1 MTEKLLLTGNEA
13 IALGAWEA
21 GLVFASAYPGTPS
34 TEILENLAQYDD
46 VYAEWAPNE
55 KVAVEA
61 AAGAS
66 MAGVRSLATMKHVGL
81 NVAADPLFTFSYTGV
96 TGGAV
101 IVTADD
107 PGMHSS
113 QNEQDNRYYAL
124 SAKLLMLEPA
134 DSEEAK
140 DYTKLAFELS
150 ERFDTP
156 VLLRLTTRIC
166 HSKGLVTRGERTTVP
181 AVPYRKN
188 IEKFV
193 MTPANAK
200 VRRVDMAGRYAAE
213 LAYANGEA
221 AQIGINTVI
230 PAAEQNGDGKK
241 TGVVSAGV
249 AYQYARDVFG
259 DTASYLKLGLTYPM
273 PIDMVREFAAT
284 VDTLYVIEEL
294 EPYMETQLKA
304 AGIACIGK
312 SLIPEIGE
320 LNSDIV
326 RRSVFGTEPER
337 VRSAL
342 SSVPRPP
349 SLCAGCPH
357 RGFFYGLSKRKNV
370 IITGDIGCYTL
381 GSAPPLSAID
391 SCLCMGGSISMG
403 HGAAKA
409 VGAAGSA
416 EKVVAVIGDSTFFH
430 SGVTSLMN
438 IAYNG
443 SAVVTVIMD
452 NRITAMTGQQQNPG
466 TGFTLMGDEAP
477 LVDIPALCASLGIKK
492 EHIRVINPLVLDE
505 VNSALDEALAR
516 DEPGVIITRW
526 PCVLK
531 QYSKADAS
539 EFGGY
544 ETVCVIDAEKCTT
557 CRLCTKTGCPAIVSG
572 EDSVKITGASCTG
585 CAVCE
590 QVCPFDAI
598 TRISRSAGTE

>member
-1 MTEKLLLTGNEA
+1 MAEKLLLTGNEA

-21 GLVFASAYPGTPS
+21 GLMFASAYPGTPS
-34 TEILENLAQYDD
+34 TEILENLAGYKG
-46 VYAEWAPNE
+46 VYSEWAPNE
-55 KVAVEA
+55 KVALEA

-101 IVTADD
+101 IVVADD

-113 QNEQDNRYYAL
+113 QNEQDNRNYAL
-124 SAKLLMLEPA
+124 AAKLLMLEPA

-140 DYTKLAFELS
+140 EYTKLAFELS

-156 VLLRLTTRIC
+156 VLLRVTTRVC
-166 HSKGLVTRGERTTVP
+166 HSKGLVTPGERAELP
-181 AVPYRKN
+181 AVPYKKN
-188 IEKFV
+188 IAKFV

-200 VRRVDMAGRYAAE
+200 VRREGMIGRHAAE

-221 AQIGINTVI
+221 ARRGVNIVI
-230 PAAEQNGDGKK
+230 PAAAASGGGERI
-241 TGVVSAGV
+241 GVVSAGV

-259 DTASYLKLGLTYPM
+259 DEASYLKLGLTYPM
-273 PIDMVREFAAT
+273 PIDMIREFAT
-284 VDTLYVIEEL
+284 SVDKLYVIEEL
-294 EPYMETQLKA
+294 DPYMETQLKA
-304 AGIACIGK
+304 AGIDCVGK
-312 SLIPEIGE
+312 SIIPENGE

-326 RRSVFGTEPER
+326 RRAVFGTAPET
-337 VRSAL
+337 VKPDIA
-342 SSVPRPP
+342 SVPRPP

-357 RGFFYGLSKRKNV
+357 RGFFYGLSKRKDV

-391 SCLCMGGSISMG
+391 SCLCMGGSVSMG

-409 VGAAGSA
+409 VRIAGSG

-430 SGVTSLMN
+430 SGVTSLMD

-443 SAVVTVIMD
+443 GNVVTVIMD

-466 TGFTLMGDEAP
+466 TGFTLMGGEAP
-477 LVDIPALCASLGIKK
+477 LVDIPALCQSLGIKK
-492 EHIRVINPLVLDE
+492 EHIRVINPLMLDE
-505 VNSALDEALAR
+505 VSSALDEAFGR
-516 DEPGVIITRW
+516 DEPSVIITRW

-531 QYSKADAS
+531 KYSEADAS
-539 EFGGY
+539 EFGAY
-544 ETVCVIDAEKCTT
+544 EDICVIDEEKCTK

-572 EDSVKITGASCTG
+572 DSVNILGASCTG
-585 CAVCE
+585 CTVCK

-598 TRISRSAGTE
+598 SLERRVQ

>member
-34 TEILENLAQYDD
+34 TEILENLASYEE
-46 VYAEWAPNE
+46 VYSEWAPNE

-61 AAGAS
+61 AVGAS

-96 TGGAV
+96 TGGSV

-113 QNEQDNRYYAL
+113 QNEQDNRNYATA
-124 SAKLLMLEPA
+124 AKLLMLEPT
-134 DSEEAK
+134 DSAEAK
-140 DYTKLAFELS
+140 AYTKLAFELS

-166 HSKGLVTRGERTTVP
+166 HSKGVVISGERVDVP
-181 AVPYRKN
+181 AVKYKKN
-188 IEKFV
+188 IAKYV

-200 VRRVDMAGRYAAE
+200 VRRVDMTARYASE
-213 LAYANGEA
+213 LAYANDEA
-221 AQIGINTVI
+221 VTIGVNSII
-230 PAAEQNGDGKK
+230 PATAASK
-241 TGVVSAGV
+241 TGEKVGVVSAGV

-259 DTASYLKLGLTYPM
+259 DEASYLKLGLTYPL
-273 PIDMVREFAAT
+273 PIDLVKKFA
-284 VDTLYVIEEL
+284 DSIDRLYVIEEL
-294 EPYMETQLKA
+294 DPYMENQLKA
-304 AGIACIGK
+304 AGIGCIGK
-312 SLIPEIGE
+312 QLIPDVGE

-326 RRSVFGTEPER
+326 RRAVFGIEPET
-337 VRSAL
+337 VKPTINP
-342 SSVPRPP
+342 VPRPP

-357 RGFFYGLSKRKNV
+357 RGFFYGLSKRKDV
-370 IITGDIGCYTL
+370 VITGDIGCYTL

-391 SCLCMGGSISMG
+391 SCVCMGGSISMG

-409 VGAAGSA
+409 LAQTGSG

-430 SGVTSLMN
+430 SGITSL
-438 IAYNG
+438 IDVAYNG
-443 SAVVTVIMD
+443 SGVVTVIMD

-466 TGFTLMGDEAP
+466 TGYTLLGAEAP
-477 LVDIPALCASLGIKK
+477 LVDIPALCESIGIKR
-492 EHIRVINPLVLDE
+492 ENIRVINPLMLDE
-505 VNSALDEALAR
+505 VNGALDEAFAR
-516 DEPGVIITRW
+516 NEPSVIITRW

-531 QYSKADAS
+531 SLSAADKS
-539 EFGGY
+539 EFS
-544 ETVCVIDAEKCTT
+544 EPRKVCVINSEKCTV
-557 CRLCTKTGCPAIVSG
+557 CKLCTKTGCPAIVSG
-572 EDSVKITGASCTG
+572 EKSVEIMSASCTG
-585 CAVCE
+585 CTVCM

-598 TRISRSAGTE
+598 TLEKKV

>member
-13 IALGAWEA
+13 VALGAWEA

-34 TEILENLAQYDD
+34 TEILENLAGYGG
-46 VYAEWAPNE
+46 VYSEWAPNE

-96 TGGAV
+96 TGGCV
-101 IVTADD
+101 IVVADD

-113 QNEQDNRYYAL
+113 QNEQDNRHYARA
-124 SAKLLMLEPA
+124 AKLLMLEPS
-134 DSEEAK
+134 DSQEAK
-140 DYTKLAFELS
+140 EFTKLAFELS

-166 HSKGLVTRGERTTVP
+166 HSKGIVTRGERGEVAP
-181 AVPYRKN
+181 LPYAKN

-193 MTPANAK
+193 MTPANAR
-200 VRRVDMAGRYAAE
+200 VRRVDMAGREKGE
-213 LAYANGEA
+213 LHYANREA
-221 AQIGINTVI
+221 AASGVHTVI
-230 PAAEQNGDGKK
+230 RAAGGESGKI
-241 TGVVSAGV
+241 GVVSAGV

-259 DTASYLKLGLTYPM
+259 DTASYLKLGVTYPM
-273 PIDMVREFAAT
+273 PLELIREFAAD

-294 EPYMETQLKA
+294 DPYMETQIRA
-304 AGIACIGK
+304 AGIACTGK
-312 SLIPEIGE
+312 SVIPEIGE

-326 RRSVFGTEPER
+326 RRAVFGTEPET
-337 VRSAL
+337 VKPSIA
-342 SSVPRPP
+342 SVPRPP

-357 RGFFYGLSKRKNV
+357 RGFFYGLSKRKDV

-391 SCLCMGGSISMG
+391 SCLCMGGSVSMG

-409 VGAAGSA
+409 VALTGSG

-438 IAYNG
+438 VAYNG
-443 SAVVTVIMD
+443 SNVVTVIMD

-466 TGFTLMGDEAP
+466 TGSTLMGGEAP
-477 LVDIPALCASLGIKK
+477 LVDIPALVVSLGIKQ
-492 EHIRVINPLVLDE
+492 ENIHIINPLMLGE
-505 VNSALDEALAR
+505 VNAALDAAFAAN
-516 DEPGVIITRW
+516 EPAVIITRW

-531 QYSKADAS
+531 SYSAADTA
-539 EFGGY
+539 EFGAARS
-544 ETVCVIDAEKCTT
+544 VCVIDQEKCTR
-557 CRLCTKTGCPAIVSG
+557 CRLCTKTGCPAIVSSDAV
-572 EDSVKITGASCTG
+572 EILGASCTG
-585 CAVCE
+585 CTVCM
-590 QVCPFDAI
+590 QVCAFGAI
-598 TRISRSAGTE
+598 TLEGR